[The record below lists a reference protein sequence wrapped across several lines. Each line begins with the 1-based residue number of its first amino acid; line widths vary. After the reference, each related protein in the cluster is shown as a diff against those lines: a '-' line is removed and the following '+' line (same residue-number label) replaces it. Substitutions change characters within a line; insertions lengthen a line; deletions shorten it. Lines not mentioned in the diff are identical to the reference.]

1 MAGLTDSTPGY
12 RPSVPPIADHPCTA
26 PHCCAFQSQAAA
38 VALAVALE
46 TAEAL
51 VLALAPPLT
60 RAAAQSLALV
70 VRALALALALVQ
82 NLLRSWKDRC
92 KHSIYHSGP

>member
-1 MAGLTDSTPGY
+1 
-12 RPSVPPIADHPCTA
+12 
-26 PHCCAFQSQAAA
+26 

-70 VRALALALALVQ
+70 ARALALVQ

-92 KHSIYHSGP
+92 KHSIYHSGL